1 MIKRK
6 VLIFILLLVL
16 SPSLVKAEEI
26 LLTLDE
32 ALAIAMRDNRDVLLK
47 AEDVKKALAKIAE
60 SNAAFAPTLNFTGGW
75 TDTRG
80 YYSKDLGQSTT
91 QTTLKQYIYKGGKTI
106 NTIAQSKYK
115 QEVSQALLDKAR
127 LELGLGVYKSFYT
140 LLLSGGLSTL
150 NKGIVDNTQEHLA
163 SIKERYKNGQASESD
178 ILIIEN
184 SLATV
189 KETYE
194 SSVNQAEAAGAL
206 LNNLLYLDKG
216 TRIKPAAQFNYQLQ
230 EIAYD
235 QAFLKTMQA
244 RPEIR
249 QYEAQLKADKKAVEI
264 AKADTRPSIYASW
277 DYYSRSH
284 TSSSTSRNWNDYNV
298 IGLTFSW
305 PVFDG
310 WATRSKVE
318 QALVDLKETELTK
331 QKVGRDIA
339 LELKNAYLCLKDA
352 IAKLQASEADLKV
365 WVDNLSGAREK
376 YSRGIISLLDMND
389 ANLKYEISAFN
400 RKQAIYDYILAKASF
415 DKATGGF

>member
-1 MIKRK
+1 
-6 VLIFILLLVL
+6 LG
-16 SPSLVKAEEI
+16 
-26 LLTLDE
+26 
-32 ALAIAMRDNRDVLLK
+32 IAMRDNRDVLLK
-47 AEDVKKALAKIAE
+47 AQEVKKAKAKISE
-60 SNAAFAPTLNFTGGW
+60 SNAALLPTLNFTGSL

-80 YYSKDLGQSTT
+80 SYSKDLTQTTT
-91 QTTLKQYIYKGGKTI
+91 QATLKQYIYKGGKTI

-140 LLLSGGLSTL
+140 LLLSGELSTL
-150 NKGIVDNTQEHLA
+150 NKGIVGNTQEHLS
-163 SIKERYKNGQASESD
+163 SIKERYKNGEVSESD
-178 ILIIEN
+178 ILIVEN

-189 KETYE
+189 KEAYE

-206 LNNLLYLDKG
+206 LSNLLYLDKDVK
-216 TRIKPAAQFNYQLQ
+216 IKPRAEFNYQAS

-235 QAFLKTMQA
+235 QAFLKSMQN
-244 RPEIR
+244 RPEIK
-249 QYEAQLKADKKAVEI
+249 QYESQLKADKKAVQI

-284 TSSSTSRNWNDYNV
+284 TSSSTSRNWNDYNI

-339 LELKNAYLCLKDA
+339 LELKEAYLALKDA
-352 IAKLQASEADLKV
+352 IAKLQANETDLKV
-365 WVDNLSGAREK
+365 YADNLSGAREK
-376 YSRGIISLLDMND
+376 YSQGIASLLDMND

-400 RKQAIYDYILAKASF
+400 RKQAIYDYILARLSF
-415 DKATGGF
+415 NKATGGF

>member
-1 MIKRK
+1 MKRA
-6 VLIFILLLVL
+6 VVFLVVFMFL
-16 SPSLVKAEEI
+16 SLGQVKAEEI
-26 LLTLDE
+26 ALTLDE

-47 AEDVKKALAKIAE
+47 SEDVKRALAKISE
-60 SNAAFAPTLNFTGGW
+60 SNAALLPSLNFTGSW

-80 YYSKDLGQSTT
+80 LYSKDLAVTTT
-91 QTTLKQYIYKGGKTI
+91 QATLKQYIYKGGRTI

-127 LELGLGVYKSFYT
+127 LELGLSVYKAFYT
-140 LLLSGGLSTL
+140 LLLSGELSAL
-150 NKGIVDNTQEHLA
+150 NKGIVANTQEHLA
-163 SIKERYKNGQASESD
+163 STKERYKNGEVSESD
-178 ILIIEN
+178 ILAIEN
-184 SLATV
+184 SLAIV
-189 KETYE
+189 RQASEY
-194 SSVNQAEAAGAL
+194 SANQVEAAGAM
-206 LNNLLYLDKG
+206 LNNLLYLDKDAKI
-216 TRIKPAAQFNYQLQ
+216 RPRAEFNYQASDV
-230 EIAYD
+230 AYD
-235 QAFLKTMQA
+235 QGFLRSMQN

-249 QYEAQLKADKKAVEI
+249 QYEAQLKADKRAVQI
-264 AKADTRPSIYASW
+264 LKADTRPSIYASW

-310 WATRSKVE
+310 WATKSKVE

-331 QKVGRDIA
+331 QKVGGDIA
-339 LELKNAYLCLKDA
+339 LELKEAYLSLKDA
-352 IAKLQASEADLKV
+352 IAKLQASETDLRV
-365 WVDNLSGAREK
+365 YADNLSGVREK
-376 YSRGIISLLDMND
+376 YSRGVISLLDMND